1 VYKVAFK
8 NWGRIMFS
16 KSSNKDLSKE
26 QAEKLKALKEGATGS
41 DLAAGKTALERQ
53 QTASVPAKIE
63 PKSETTTIASDAR
76 MAGDITGVSHLV
88 VKGQIEGN
96 ITGTDVVLAKGCQHK
111 GDISAKSIE
120 IEGNLEGNITAD
132 RVTLLQSAVVQ
143 GNINYNSLAMESGST
158 VVGQLI
164 KQSH

>member
-1 VYKVAFK
+1 
-8 NWGRIMFS
+8 
-16 KSSNKDLSKE
+16 
-26 QAEKLKALKEGATGS
+26 LKALKDGATTA
-41 DLAAGKTALERQ
+41 DLQPSKTALERQ
-53 QTASVPAKIE
+53 QAPAVPAKIE
-63 PKSETTTIASDAR
+63 PKAETTTIASDAR
-76 MAGDITGVSHLV
+76 IAGDITGVSHLV

-96 ITGTDVVLAKGCQHK
+96 ITGTDVVLAKNCQHK

-164 KQSH
+164 KQGN